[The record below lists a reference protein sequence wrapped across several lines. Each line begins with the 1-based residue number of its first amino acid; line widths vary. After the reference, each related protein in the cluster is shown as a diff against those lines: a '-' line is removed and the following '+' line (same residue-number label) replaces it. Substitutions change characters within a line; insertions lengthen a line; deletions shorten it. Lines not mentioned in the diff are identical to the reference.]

1 MPGQDTSAGTRPRAQ
16 PGPSP
21 LCHGEVITEADW
33 EAATQYWIDTACLHG
48 TRDEKLALAFAR
60 HRRRALEAHK

>member
-1 MPGQDTSAGTRPRAQ
+1 MPSQDASVRARPKAQ
-16 PGPSP
+16 SRPSP

-33 EAATQYWIDTACLHG
+33 EAAAQYWIDTACLYG

-60 HRRRALEAHK
+60 HRRRALETHK